1 MADARKTEMSIFEI
15 TIGHSA
21 PPPSIWSTMIPGL
34 VVALIGGVT
43 VWGLTWLKEVTM
55 AKRNRHTEAEVLA
68 FSLASEL
75 DRLVSACYEVV
86 NDPQEEDRETGYW
99 EPTVETPKLAWGSDL
114 KWSSFP
120 RSLQYRIRALPN
132 KIDAA
137 LKSCSAEAEYGDGPP
152 DFSDYFRER
161 EFRFAWIG
169 LEASALR
176 FELSKNYGVEYL
188 DRGSWDPDNSFK
200 EKIAEIEEIKEKMR
214 NRPEHPLFIKKVP
227 LEELEKRRAELGAAL
242 NTMLEKHK
250 PRGAE
255 NVI

>member
-1 MADARKTEMSIFEI
+1 MSIFEI

-21 PPPSIWSTMIPGL
+21 PPPSLLAAIFPGL
-34 VVALIGGVT
+34 VVALVGGIV

-99 EPTVETPKLAWGSDL
+99 EPTVDTPKLTWGSDL

-137 LKSCSAEAEYGDGPP
+137 VKSCAAEGEYGDGPP

-161 EFRFAWIG
+161 EFRFSWIG

-188 DRGSWDPDNSFK
+188 DRGSWDPDDSFK
-200 EKIAEIEEIKEKMR
+200 EKIAKIEKQKEELAKAR
-214 NRPEHPLFIKKVP
+214 KNHPFFQQKVP
-227 LEELEKRRAELGAAL
+227 IEELEKRRSELGAAL
-242 NTMLEKHK
+242 EVAKAKANTTW
-250 PRGAE
+250 
-255 NVI
+255 

>member
-1 MADARKTEMSIFEI
+1 MSLIEI
-15 TIGHSA
+15 TFGHSA
-21 PPPSIWSTMIPGL
+21 PPSAIWSTIIPGL

-43 VWGLTWLKEVTM
+43 IWGLTWLKEVTM

-86 NDPQEEDRETGYW
+86 CDEREEDRDTGYT
-99 EPTVETPKLAWGSDL
+99 EPTVDTPKLAWGDDL

-120 RSLQYRIRALPN
+120 KSLHYRIRALPN

-137 LKSCSAEAEYGDGPP
+137 VKSCAAEAEYGDGPP
-152 DFSDYFRER
+152 DFYDYFRER
-161 EFRFAWIG
+161 ELRFSWIG

-188 DRGSWDPDNSFK
+188 NRGSWDPDDTFK
-200 EKIAEIEEIKEKMR
+200 EKIAKVEEFKEKQR
-214 NRPEHPLFIKKVP
+214 NRPVHPLFVKQVP
-227 LEELEKRRAELGAAL
+227 IEELEKRRADLGAAIDVATSKL
-242 NTMLEKHK
+242 KAK
-250 PRGAE
+250 
-255 NVI
+255 